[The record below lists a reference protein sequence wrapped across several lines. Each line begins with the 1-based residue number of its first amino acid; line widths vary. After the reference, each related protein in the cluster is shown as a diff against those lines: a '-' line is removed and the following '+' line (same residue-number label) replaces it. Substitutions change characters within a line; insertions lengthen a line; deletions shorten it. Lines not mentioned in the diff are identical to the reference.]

1 MQEGSSDCSC
11 ALDLIMSDTKYDRQ
25 LRLWAQDGQSRL
37 EKSHVCLINAQP
49 VGVEALKNLVL
60 PGIGDFTILDSR
72 IVQATDLEGNF
83 FLNETHLHRNI
94 AECLCESLSEMNP
107 DSRGHV
113 VLASIEEVALDANF
127 WEQYD
132 IVILDEPKM
141 TQHTS
146 SIKRIQETL
155 WKLAIPLLRVSTSG
169 FFGVLRVFHKETAVI
184 ETHDPSKIY
193 DLRIDSPWPELQ
205 AYADSFDLP
214 SLDDIDHAQVPSIV
228 IFIKA
233 LSNWKEQHSGEIPRT
248 YADKKQFRHDYVEKL
263 ARNFLAEANFA
274 EASQSVHRALQE
286 SKVPGS
292 VTKLFELNKK
302 REQDSA
308 THTVFWTLI
317 QALEVFVK
325 RHGKLPLAGNLPDM
339 ASATVNYV
347 RLKDIYQRKA
357 ELDREELMLISKQS
371 GAQDTISPQLVSI
384 FCKNAASLFVT
395 EGSSKDFSPELSSNL
410 RQSASFD
417 NQRFAAIH
425 YGLLVLSSARAGQES
440 LEEFTEQVAACSRT
454 EGAQFG
460 PEVLKTLRELLLHD
474 TQHYVNISSIM
485 GAITGQEVLKY
496 VTSQYIP
503 LDNLL
508 IFDGVKS
515 SSFRSKI

>member
-1 MQEGSSDCSC
+1 
-11 ALDLIMSDTKYDRQ
+11 MSDTKYDRQ

-49 VGVEALKNLVL
+49 LGVEALKNLVL
-60 PGIGDFTILDSR
+60 PGIGNFTILDSN

-83 FLNETHLHRNI
+83 FLNETHLQRNI
-94 AECLCESLSEMNP
+94 AESLCESLSELNP
-107 DSRGHV
+107 DSRGHA
-113 VLASIEEVALDANF
+113 VLASVEVEELDSNF
-127 WEQYD
+127 WEQFD
-132 IVILDEPKM
+132 IVILDEPRN
-141 TQHTS
+141 TQHTLS
-146 SIKRIQETL
+146 VEHIQETL
-155 WKLAIPLLRVSTSG
+155 WRLSIPLLRVSTSG
-169 FFGVLRVFHKETAVI
+169 FVGSLRVLHRETAVI

-233 LSNWKEQHSGEIPRT
+233 ISNWKEQHLGEIPRT
-248 YADKKQFRHDYVEKL
+248 YAEKKQFRHEYVEKL

-274 EASQSVHRALQE
+274 EASQTVHRALQE
-286 SKVPGS
+286 SKVPVS
-292 VTKLFELNKK
+292 VLKLFEVLKK
-302 REQDSA
+302 RDHDSGA
-308 THTVFWTLI
+308 QSVFWTLI
-317 QALEVFVK
+317 QALEEFVN

-339 ASATVNYV
+339 ASTTVNYV

-357 ELDREELMLISKQS
+357 DVDREELILISKQS
-371 GAQDTISPQLVSI
+371 GAEDSISPQLVTM
-384 FCKNAASLFVT
+384 FCKNAASLFFT
-395 EGSSKDFSPELSSNL
+395 EGSSKDFSSELSSNL
-410 RQSASFD
+410 RLSASPD
-417 NQRFAAIH
+417 NQRFAAIY
-425 YGLLVLSSARAGQES
+425 YGLLVLSSSGQVS
-440 LEEFTEQVAACSRT
+440 LEEFAKQVAAVSLIER
-454 EGAQFG
+454 AQFG

-474 TQHYVNISSIM
+474 TQHYVNIASIM
-485 GAITGQEVLKY
+485 GAIAGQEVLKY

-508 IFDGVKS
+508 LFDGVKS